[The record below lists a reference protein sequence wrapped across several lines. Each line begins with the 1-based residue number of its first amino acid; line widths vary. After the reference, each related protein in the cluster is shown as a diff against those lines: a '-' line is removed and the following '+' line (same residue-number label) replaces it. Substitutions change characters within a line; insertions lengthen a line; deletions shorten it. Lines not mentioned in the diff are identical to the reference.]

1 VAADPYWK
9 ILREKWPY
17 IQRLYETFAEKRPVM
32 LYDIQNRR
40 IYAHPYEQ
48 YRLEL
53 SDRSQASLKEQYE
66 HAIANGMLVVFIRD
80 NKKKKLR
87 SYTVPIL

>member
-9 ILREKWPY
+9 ILRQKWPY
-17 IQRLYETFAEKRPVM
+17 IQRLYETFAEKRPIM
-32 LYDIQNRR
+32 LYDIEERL
-40 IYAHPYEQ
+40 IYAYPYEQ

-53 SDRSQASLKEQYE
+53 SERSQSSLKKQYE
-66 HAIANGMLVVFIRD
+66 DASANGMLVVFIRD